1 MNTLQFN
8 MFTSGIFIHCVGWGY
23 LSPNAVVNG
32 NFVFDLCSFVVR
44 IVSQEHNSAVKWDL
58 RVFYYDIYFKQ
69 P

>member
-1 MNTLQFN
+1 MSTG
-8 MFTSGIFIHCVGWGY
+8 GIFIHYVGWGY
-23 LSPNAVVNG
+23 LSPDSVVNG

-58 RVFYYDIYFKQ
+58 PVFYYDMHSKQ